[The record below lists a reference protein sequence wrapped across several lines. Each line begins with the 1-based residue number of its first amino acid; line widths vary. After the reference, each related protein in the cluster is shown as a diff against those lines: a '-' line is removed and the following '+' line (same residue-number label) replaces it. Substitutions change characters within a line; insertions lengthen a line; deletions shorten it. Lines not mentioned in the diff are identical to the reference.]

1 MPILLGPVV
10 HTPESMLKSL
20 NAGVNAKC
28 PNAAALMNI
37 SLTNPKNV
45 KSNKEYTV
53 SNNKNIENLR
63 KELRL
68 PASKT
73 DRILLYSK
81 DSQLAKALGNSANI
95 KKAVMDWKSGK
106 IKDKDGNRKFKFV
119 VVANDN
125 KDIKRAINGCTL
137 TGLKENPD
145 GSVTGYVYDVY
156 NFDSNF
162 NDMTSGSKDLSF
174 PNKVACWL
182 QKHGILHNYQLLV
195 PITIKFDKNS

>member
-10 HTPESMLKSL
+10 HSPESMLKSL

>member
-1 MPILLGPVV
+1 M
-10 HTPESMLKSL
+10 
-20 NAGVNAKC
+20 
-28 PNAAALMNI
+28 
-37 SLTNPKNV
+37 
-45 KSNKEYTV
+45 
-53 SNNKNIENLR
+53 
-63 KELRL
+63 
-68 PASKT
+68 
-73 DRILLYSK
+73 LYSK
-81 DSQLAKALGNSANI
+81 DSQLAKALSDSANI

-182 QKHGILHNYQLLV
+182 QKHGILHNYQL
-195 PITIKFDKNS
+195 FSAYYY

>member
-81 DSQLAKALGNSANI
+81 
-95 KKAVMDWKSGK
+95 
-106 IKDKDGNRKFKFV
+106 R
-119 VVANDN
+119 
-125 KDIKRAINGCTL
+125 
-137 TGLKENPD
+137 
-145 GSVTGYVYDVY
+145 
-156 NFDSNF
+156 
-162 NDMTSGSKDLSF
+162 
-174 PNKVACWL
+174 
-182 QKHGILHNYQLLV
+182 
-195 PITIKFDKNS
+195 